1 MPFGT
6 KQMGGNFMTMNVNRS
21 RRVRQIAIGLGLALA
36 VSTVGVSGSSA
47 AKVPANTKAGG
58 DITVVQW
65 DQLLGRCYSPNPGN
79 GAQAIMKTVF
89 EGLFEQKA
97 DGQMVPFLAESA
109 TPSNDFKT
117 WKIKIRSGIKFHDG
131 TDLTAA
137 VVALNLNTIQGATY
151 FSNPVAY
158 GYTAGS
164 GLAFLGNMK
173 LVGGAVASG
182 DTVTI
187 ELMNSR
193 RDFLNIAYASGR
205 FYMRSQKSILDKTTC
220 DQNPAGTGPFKWSG
234 AFNTDT
240 IKVVKNENYWR
251 KDAAGN
257 TLPYLNSITFKYV
270 SSATARANAVR
281 SGSADLAMFASGSD
295 AKQMASLLG
304 DRKVKSQL
312 TGNNYYPVLG
322 PNQAIAP
329 FNNKNA
335 RMALAYATDQ
345 ASYFKARNCTNGRCF
360 GEARDSIVGKQ
371 NVMYNKA
378 GYIKYD
384 LAKAKAA
391 VKAYETETGKKL
403 EFTINVAV
411 GDSGGMDNAKYSVAM
426 WKKAGMTVSIN
437 NSYTSAELVSLVYPD
452 SAAVAQGK
460 LNPFQLTNINVYENR
475 GTDFILPFLPSNAFT
490 EPGNI
495 KVAQSAGQILAV
507 GAQLQPLRHKDAAL
521 DALIWTAA
529 KETNAAKQKSA
540 WKAVTKYIQ
549 ENAYNIPIPGQQYG
563 VFLNKK
569 LMGTD
574 RFILASGGQGIAMS
588 NFGVNY
594 TGAYL
599 QK

>member
-1 MPFGT
+1 
-6 KQMGGNFMTMNVNRS
+6 MTMNVKRS

-97 DGQMVPFLAESA
+97 DGKMVPFLAESA
-109 TPSNDFKT
+109 TPSNDYKT
-117 WKIKIRSGIKFHDG
+117 WKIKIRKGIKFHDN

-151 FSNPVAY
+151 LSNPVAY

-164 GLAFLGNMK
+164 GLAFLGNVK
-173 LVGGAVASG
+173 LAGGVTASG
-182 DTVTI
+182 DTVTV

-205 FYMRSQKSILDKTTC
+205 FYMRSQKSILDKKTC

-257 TLPYLNSITFKYV
+257 KLPYLNSITFKYV

-281 SGSADLAMFASGSD
+281 SGSADLAMFASSSD
-295 AKQMASLLG
+295 AKQMASLLK
-304 DRKVKSQL
+304 DRRVKSQL
-312 TGNNYYPVLG
+312 SGNNYYPVLG

-360 GEARDSIVGKQ
+360 GEVRDSIVGKQ
-371 NVMYNKA
+371 NIMYNKA

-391 VKAYETETGKKL
+391 VKAYEKETGKKL
-403 EFTINVAV
+403 EFTIQVAV
-411 GDSGGMDNAKYSVAM
+411 GDSGGMDNAKYSVRM
-426 WKKAGMTVSIN
+426 WNKAGMKVSIN

-460 LNPFQLTNINVYENR
+460 LNPFQLTTLNLYENR

-490 EPGNI
+490 EPGNL
-495 KVAQSAGQILAV
+495 KVAQTGGQILAV
-507 GAQLQPLRHKDAAL
+507 GAQLQPTRHRDAAL

-588 NFGVNY
+588 NFGVNF

>member
-1 MPFGT
+1 
-6 KQMGGNFMTMNVNRS
+6 MTLNVKRS

-36 VSTVGVSGSSA
+36 VSSVGVSGSSA
-47 AKVPANTKAGG
+47 AKVQNTSKLGG

-65 DQLLGRCYSPNPGN
+65 DQLLSRCYSPNPGN
-79 GAQAIMKTVF
+79 GAQAVMKTVM

-97 DGQMVPFLAESA
+97 DGTMVPFLAESA
-109 TPSNDFKT
+109 TASNDYKT
-117 WKIKIRSGIKFHDG
+117 WQIKIRKGIKFHDG

-151 FSNPVAY
+151 LSNAATY

-193 RDFLNIAYASGR
+193 IDFLNIAYASGR

-220 DQNPAGTGPFKWSG
+220 EQNPAGTGPFKWSG
-234 AFNTDT
+234 AFNTDE

-251 KDAAGN
+251 KDAAGVQ
-257 TLPYLNSITFKYV
+257 LPYLDSITFKYV

-295 AKQMASLLG
+295 AKQMASLLN
-304 DRKVKSQL
+304 DKKVKSQL

-322 PNQAIAP
+322 PNLAIAP
-329 FNNKNA
+329 FNDKNA
-335 RMALAYATDQ
+335 RLALAYGTDQ
-345 ASYFKARNCTNGRCF
+345 DSYFKARNCTNGRCF
-360 GEARDSIVGKQ
+360 GEVRDSIVGKQ
-371 NVMYNKA
+371 NILYNKA

-391 VKAYETETGKKL
+391 VAAYETATNKKL

-411 GDSGGMDNAKYSVAM
+411 GDSGGMDNAKFLVAM

-437 NSYTSAELVSLVYPD
+437 NSYTSAELVAKVYP
-452 SAAVAQGK
+452 SAGDVAQGK

-475 GTDFILPFLPSNAFT
+475 GTDFILPFLPSNAFG

-495 KVAQSAGQILAV
+495 KAAQTGGAVLAV

-521 DALIWTAA
+521 DALIWAAA
-529 KETNAAKQKSA
+529 KETNAANRIAA
-540 WKAVTKYIQ
+540 WKAVTKYVQ

>member
-1 MPFGT
+1 
-6 KQMGGNFMTMNVNRS
+6 
-21 RRVRQIAIGLGLALA
+21 LGLALA
-36 VSTVGVSGSSA
+36 VSSVGVSGSSA
-47 AKVPANTKAGG
+47 AKVQNTSKLGG

-65 DQLLGRCYSPNPGN
+65 DQLLSRCYSPNPGN
-79 GAQAIMKTVF
+79 GAQAVMKTVM

-97 DGQMVPFLAESA
+97 DGTMVPFLAESA
-109 TPSNDFKT
+109 TASNDYKT
-117 WKIKIRSGIKFHDG
+117 WQIKIRKGIKFHDG

-151 FSNPVAY
+151 LSNPATY

-173 LVGGAVASG
+173 LAGGAVASG

-193 RDFLNIAYASGR
+193 IDFLNIAYASGR

-220 DQNPAGTGPFKWSG
+220 EQNPAGTGPFKWSG
-234 AFNTDT
+234 AFNTDE

-251 KDAAGN
+251 KDAAGVQ
-257 TLPYLNSITFKYV
+257 LPYLDSITFKYV

-295 AKQMASLLG
+295 AKQMASLLN
-304 DRKVKSQL
+304 DKKVKSQL

-322 PNQAIAP
+322 PNLAIAP
-329 FNNKNA
+329 FNDKNA
-335 RMALAYATDQ
+335 RLALAYGTDQ

-360 GEARDSIVGKQ
+360 GEVRDSIVGKQ
-371 NVMYNKA
+371 NILYNKA

-391 VKAYETETGKKL
+391 VAAYETGTGKKL

-411 GDSGGMDNAKYSVAM
+411 GDSGGMDNAKFLVAM

-437 NSYTSAELVSLVYPD
+437 NSYTSAELVAKVYP
-452 SAAVAQGK
+452 SAGDVAQGK

-475 GTDFILPFLPSNAFT
+475 GTDFILPFLPSNAFG

-495 KVAQSAGQILAV
+495 KAAQTGGAVLAV

-521 DALIWTAA
+521 DALIWAAA
-529 KETNAAKQKSA
+529 KETNAANRIAA
-540 WKAVTKYIQ
+540 WKAVTKYVQ

>member
-1 MPFGT
+1 
-6 KQMGGNFMTMNVNRS
+6 MTMNAKRS

-65 DQLLGRCYSPNPGN
+65 DQLLSRCYSPNPGN
-79 GAQAIMKTVF
+79 GAQAIQKSVF

-97 DGQMVPFLAESA
+97 DGKMVPFLAESA
-109 TPSNDFKT
+109 TPSNNYKT
-117 WKIKIRSGIKFHDG
+117 WKIKIRKGIKFHDG

-151 FSNPVAY
+151 LSNPVAF
-158 GYTAGS
+158 GHTAGS
-164 GLAFLGNMK
+164 GIAFFGNIK
-173 LVGGAVASG
+173 LIGGVTASG
-182 DTVTI
+182 DTVTV

-193 RDFLNIAYASGR
+193 TDFIQSAYASGR
-205 FYMRSQKSILDKTTC
+205 FYMRSQRSILDKTTC

-257 TLPYLNSITFKYV
+257 KLPYLNSITFKYV

-281 SGSADLAMFASGSD
+281 SGSADLAMFASGTD
-295 AKQMASLLG
+295 AKQMASLLK

-312 TGNNYYPVLG
+312 SANNYYPVIG

-329 FNNKNA
+329 FDNKTA

-345 ASYFKARNCTNGRCF
+345 ASFFKARNCVNGRCF
-360 GEARDSIVGKQ
+360 GEVRDSIVGKQ
-371 NVMYNKA
+371 NIMYNKA
-378 GYIKYD
+378 GYIKYN

-391 VKAYETETGKKL
+391 VKAYEKETGKKF
-403 EFTINVAV
+403 EFSINVAV
-411 GDSGGMDNAKYSVAM
+411 GDSGGMDNAKFWVAM
-426 WKKAGMTVSIN
+426 WKKAGMTVKIN
-437 NSYTSAELVSLVYPD
+437 NSYTSAELIAKVYPD
-452 SAAVAQGK
+452 ATAVAQGK
-460 LNPFQLTNINVYENR
+460 LNPFQLTSINVYENR
-475 GTDFILPFLPSNAFT
+475 GTDFIQPFLPTNIFT
-490 EPGNI
+490 EPGNN
-495 KVAQSAGQILAV
+495 KAAQTGGAVLAI
-507 GAQLQPLRHKDAAL
+507 GAQLQPLRHKDKTL
-521 DALIWTAA
+521 DALIWTASS
-529 KETNAAKQKSA
+529 ETNAAKQKAA

-549 ENAYNIPIPGQQYG
+549 ENAYNIPVPGQQYG

>member
-1 MPFGT
+1 
-6 KQMGGNFMTMNVNRS
+6 
-21 RRVRQIAIGLGLALA
+21 LGLALA
-36 VSTVGVSGSSA
+36 VSSVGVSGSSA
-47 AKVPANTKAGG
+47 AKVQNTSKLGG

-65 DQLLGRCYSPNPGN
+65 DQLLSRCYSPNPGN
-79 GAQAIMKTVF
+79 GAQAVMKTVM

-97 DGQMVPFLAESA
+97 DGTMVPFLAESA
-109 TPSNDFKT
+109 TASNDYKT
-117 WKIKIRSGIKFHDG
+117 WQIKIRKGIKFHDG

-151 FSNPVAY
+151 LSNPATY

-193 RDFLNIAYASGR
+193 IDFLNIAYASGR

-220 DQNPAGTGPFKWSG
+220 EQNPAGTGPFKWSG
-234 AFNTDT
+234 AFNTDE

-251 KDAAGN
+251 KDAAGVQ
-257 TLPYLNSITFKYV
+257 LPYLDSITFKYV

-295 AKQMASLLG
+295 AKQMASLLN
-304 DRKVKSQL
+304 DKKVKSQL

-322 PNQAIAP
+322 PNLAIAP
-329 FNNKNA
+329 FNDKNA
-335 RMALAYATDQ
+335 RLALAYGTDQ

-360 GEARDSIVGKQ
+360 GEVRDSIVGKQ
-371 NVMYNKA
+371 NILYNKA

-391 VKAYETETGKKL
+391 VAAYETGTGKKL

-411 GDSGGMDNAKYSVAM
+411 GDSGGMDNAKFLVAM

-437 NSYTSAELVSLVYPD
+437 NSYTSAELVAKVYP
-452 SAAVAQGK
+452 SAGDVAQGK

-475 GTDFILPFLPSNAFT
+475 GTDFILPFLPSNAFG

-495 KVAQSAGQILAV
+495 KAAQTGGAVLAV
-507 GAQLQPLRHKDAAL
+507 GAQLQPLRHKDAAF
-521 DALIWTAA
+521 DALIWAAA
-529 KETNAAKQKSA
+529 KETNAANRIAA
-540 WKAVTKYIQ
+540 WKAVTKYVQ